1 MKFDLFFFSGK
12 SDDEIRQRLKEVY
25 DLQKMREKTMKWSPF
40 FSHLLQSRAALL
52 QDTSSQLNLKTMPLS
67 QPDFFHAPSQTS
79 PHTTAPQ
86 NGGDQ
91 TPSPDS
97 LPPSVFSL
105 ATSPQTQNR
114 PGEPGVPAQLCRASF
129 QTDPQV
135 PSVTAALQTPTA
147 QDGVSPTASN
157 SDNPSA
163 QSTKHFTLPL
173 IRSKTGRIILPSS
186 LKPSKFRPS
195 APTRIKI
202 HFCVSLYSYRCIF
215 FIFSQSV
222 RASIHS
228 WLWMGS
234 RKKRIARSLCSLLK
248 RDLPTPERASF

>member
-1 MKFDLFFFSGK
+1 M
-12 SDDEIRQRLKEVY
+12 
-25 DLQKMREKTMKWSPF
+25 SPF

-79 PHTTAPQ
+79 PHMTALQ

-97 LPPSVFSL
+97 LPPSVSSL
-105 ATSPQTQNR
+105 AQFEDILPSAQTQNR
-114 PGEPGVPAQLCRASF
+114 PGEPAFKAQLFRASF
-129 QTDPQV
+129 KTDPQV
-135 PSVTAALQTPTA
+135 PLVTATLQTPAA
-147 QDGVSPTASN
+147 QDGVSPMASN

-163 QSTKHFTLPL
+163 QSTKQFTLPL

-195 APTRIKI
+195 APTRI
-202 HFCVSLYSYRCIF
+202 L
-215 FIFSQSV
+215 
-222 RASIHS
+222 
-228 WLWMGS
+228 
-234 RKKRIARSLCSLLK
+234 
-248 RDLPTPERASF
+248 TPESSFISVYHYILTDVFSSFSPSWSGLLYTHGYGWEAERRGRQGHCAAF

>member
-1 MKFDLFFFSGK
+1 M
-12 SDDEIRQRLKEVY
+12 
-25 DLQKMREKTMKWSPF
+25 QKMREKTMKWSPF

-52 QDTSSQLNLKTMPLS
+52 QDSSSNLNLKTMPLS

-79 PHTTAPQ
+79 PHMTAPQ

-97 LPPSVFSL
+97 PPPSVSSL

-135 PSVTAALQTPTA
+135 PVVTATLQTPAA

-186 LKPSKFRPS
+186 LKPSKFRPPAS
-195 APTRIKI
+195 ARILI
-202 HFCVSLYSYRCIF
+202 PESS
-215 FIFSQSV
+215 FISVDRYILTDVFSSF
-222 RASIHS
+222 SHS
-228 WLWMGS
+228 WSG
-234 RKKRIARSLCSLLK
+234 LLY
-248 RDLPTPERASF
+248 THGYGWEAERRGWQGHCAAF